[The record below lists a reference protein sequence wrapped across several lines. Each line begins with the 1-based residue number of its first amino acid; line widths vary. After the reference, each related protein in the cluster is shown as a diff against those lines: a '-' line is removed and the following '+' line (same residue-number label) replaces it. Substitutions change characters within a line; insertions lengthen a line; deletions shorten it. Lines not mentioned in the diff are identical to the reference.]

1 MTQDELKDKLKKQ
14 HDYWTNLVHYTKPEF
29 YENTVDQRN
38 GWSALLAVVELHK
51 PFETTPPW
59 EYVKYMACDACE
71 SWTNDGAY
79 YLPYPCP
86 TIQAIEKELK

>member
-51 PFETTPPW
+51 SQDITLPNGEW
-59 EYVKYMACDACE
+59 GVNCSYCDIL
-71 SWTNDGAY
+71 T
-79 YLPYPCP
+79 YPCP
-86 TIQAIEKELK
+86 TLEAIEKELK

>member
-14 HDYWTNLVHYTKPEF
+14 HDYWSTLVHYTKPEF

-38 GWSALLAVVELHK
+38 GWSALRAVVELHK
-51 PFETTPPW
+51 PVETNYIDIET
-59 EYVKYMACDACE
+59 CTGCE
-71 SWTNDGAY
+71 EAE
-79 YLPYPCP
+79 YPCP